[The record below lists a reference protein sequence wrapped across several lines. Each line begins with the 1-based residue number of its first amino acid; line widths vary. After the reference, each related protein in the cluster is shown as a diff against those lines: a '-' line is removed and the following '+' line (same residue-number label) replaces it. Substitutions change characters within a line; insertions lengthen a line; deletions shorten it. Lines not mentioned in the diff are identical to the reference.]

1 MSYIQHM
8 KELSEAGVV
17 SLKIEGRMKR
27 PEYVAAAVTACRA
40 AREGREPDLA
50 SLEAVFSRSG
60 FTDGYL
66 TGKRD
71 LSMFGRRTKED
82 VARSDV
88 YKRQPHLHPGW
99 PWSPPGWHLPF
110 PKR

>member
-82 VARSDV
+82 VARSA
-88 YKRQPHLHPGW
+88 QALGA
-99 PWSPPGWHLPF
+99 
-110 PKR
+110 